1 MNLLNSISFSSPYA
15 LWAISVLPGI
25 WFILKMYPPS
35 PKNITFPP
43 ILFLKKLTQKEET
56 SSATPIWL
64 LIFRSLIVLLIIFA
78 FANPVYNKS
87 SELNNDGPLLLIL
100 DDGWP
105 SSINWEKRKQKAL
118 EYIEKSDQK
127 NLPIILISS
136 TKTDQANDEII
147 LMSSNDAKAKL
158 DTMNPNPW
166 PSNISFLR
174 NFR

>member
-78 FANPVYNKS
+78 FAG
-87 SELNNDGPLLLIL
+87 D
-100 DDGWP
+100 
-105 SSINWEKRKQKAL
+105 
-118 EYIEKSDQK
+118 
-127 NLPIILISS
+127 S
-136 TKTDQANDEII
+136 TITK
-147 LMSSNDAKAKL
+147 
-158 DTMNPNPW
+158 
-166 PSNISFLR
+166 F
-174 NFR
+174 